1 MNEKESNFKTTV
13 RLLKKRLKKRATQR
27 AALEARQTAL
37 EQTVQDLTAE
47 LEKEPAERLE
57 LVETMNRQ
65 HGELLDKYED
75 DYAKLNR
82 IYGVCA
88 AEKERLQ
95 QAVNA
100 QHRDHRAAMQ
110 QQHEWHSANLDRMI
124 REQSAFYEQ
133 QRADTHM
140 AHEVEL
146 SQQRDRHRR
155 EVDILSFRILDLE
168 AGSYDP

>member
-1 MNEKESNFKTTV
+1 
-13 RLLKKRLKKRATQR
+13 
-27 AALEARQTAL
+27 
-37 EQTVQDLTAE
+37 
-47 LEKEPAERLE
+47 
-57 LVETMNRQ
+57 MNRQ
-65 HGELLDKYED
+65 HGELFDKYED

-82 IYGVCA
+82 TYGVCA
-88 AEKERLQ
+88 AERERLQ
-95 QAVNA
+95 QTVTA

-110 QQHEWHSANLDRMI
+110 QQHEWHSTNLDRMI

-133 QRADTHM
+133 QRSDTHM
-140 AHEVEL
+140 AHEAEL